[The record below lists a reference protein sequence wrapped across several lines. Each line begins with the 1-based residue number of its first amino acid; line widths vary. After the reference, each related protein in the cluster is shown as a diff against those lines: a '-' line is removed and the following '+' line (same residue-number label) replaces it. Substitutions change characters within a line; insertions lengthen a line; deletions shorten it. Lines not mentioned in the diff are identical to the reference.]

1 MSENEN
7 NKPVDL
13 GDIPGVKE
21 VYINPVTKP
30 AENKEN
36 NILSESMNRFIK
48 ETMNGGMINRI
59 IERFDL
65 QGIDIENEHELI
77 LKKESKL
84 SASKRKAV
92 EALYNIRVQQRDL
105 MKEIGKDLM
114 GKENPTDEDLRNL
127 LDSVEDA
134 NTNQNEVV
142 KAVVNDITQ
151 KALAV
156 KIADN
161 KESAE
166 ATIKEA
172 EVDYKAKADPE
183 DLTSEAMQNAL
194 KQFGRTQFLGSFN
207 SLDLVPTPKVGDI
220 ARTIVFNND
229 GTHSGQELVYVYESP
244 NHWML
249 VGSVSV
255 PKPET
260 NVEHEKDGSIPL
272 TIEQ

>member
-1 MSENEN
+1 MSESIN

-13 GDIPGVKE
+13 GEIPGVKE
-21 VYINPVTKP
+21 VYINPINKPTK
-30 AENKEN
+30 EQSND
-36 NILSESMNRFIK
+36 IGESMKSFIK
-48 ETMNGGMINRI
+48 ETLKGGMVNRI
-59 IERFDL
+59 VERFDL

-92 EALYNIRVQQRDL
+92 EALYNIRVQQRNL
-105 MKEIGKDLM
+105 MKEISKDLM

-134 NTNQNEVV
+134 NTNQNEVA
-142 KAVVNDITQ
+142 KAVMDDITQ
-151 KALAV
+151 KALAA
-156 KIADN
+156 KTADS
-161 KESAE
+161 KE
-166 ATIKEA
+166 ATEAIVKEA

-207 SLDLVPTPKVGDI
+207 SLELVPTPKVGDI

-260 NVEHEKDGSIPL
+260 NIEHEKDGSIPL

>member
-1 MSENEN
+1 MSEAIN

-13 GDIPGVKE
+13 GEIPGVKE
-21 VYINPVTKP
+21 VYINPINKPTK
-30 AENKEN
+30 EQSND
-36 NILSESMNRFIK
+36 IGESMKSFIK
-48 ETMNGGMINRI
+48 ETLKGGMVNHI

-105 MKEIGKDLM
+105 MKEISKDLM

-134 NTNQNEVV
+134 NTNQNEVA
-142 KAVVNDITQ
+142 KAVMDDITQ
-151 KALAV
+151 KALAA
-156 KIADN
+156 KTADN
-161 KESAE
+161 KETAE
-166 ATIKEA
+166 AIVKEA

-207 SLDLVPTPKVGDI
+207 SLELVPTPKVGDV

-249 VGSVSV
+249 VGSVDV

-260 NVEHEKDGSIPL
+260 NIEHEKDGSIPL

>member
-1 MSENEN
+1 MSESIN

-13 GDIPGVKE
+13 GEIPGVKE
-21 VYINPVTKP
+21 VYINPINKPTK
-30 AENKEN
+30 EQSND
-36 NILSESMNRFIK
+36 IGESMKSFIK
-48 ETMNGGMINRI
+48 ETLKGGMVNHI

-105 MKEIGKDLM
+105 MKEISKDLM

-134 NTNQNEVV
+134 NTNQNEVA
-142 KAVVNDITQ
+142 KAVMDDITQ
-151 KALAV
+151 KALAA
-156 KIADN
+156 KTADN
-161 KESAE
+161 KETAE
-166 ATIKEA
+166 AIVKEA

-207 SLDLVPTPKVGDI
+207 SLELVPTPKVGDV

-249 VGSVSV
+249 VGSVDV

-260 NVEHEKDGSIPL
+260 NIEHEKDGSIPL